1 MAAVTR
7 RPGGGRRGPSA
18 SASPGKERIKKRAE
32 RERQRQQQRHLSNEE
47 RQIVEAVQQ
56 QRVVAAVAA
65 SLLGTPPRAATAS
78 ANANTSN
85 ASATTGSTS
94 TSSAPKYVNQSPE
107 LARKQPATEGSSP
120 VVNGQKTPSPVP
132 RYVNQ
137 SPELARREESPSP
150 VTSAGERKPIDI
162 DAVGNSPSL
171 PLTIGGDDVEAEA
184 EAEAC
189 ATSTTTNDTVG
200 APKKDDD
207 DNIEATDTGRDDDQI
222 ARSIEASPRMEEP
235 NDATPPTSSNMAKEE
250 TTEEAEQEQ
259 EEEKHE
265 TVEADNGADVGEIIE
280 EIPIEANE
288 DGGGDIMNGVPIQA
302 IDNDAKE
309 KDKTPADDN
318 IGQDV
323 DENNDHHDDES
334 AAGIEDSIQTVKSE
348 NVDPKEAIAA
358 ALSLLNA
365 PASIGSDVVKSKS
378 FDDAD
383 EGTSEED
390 VATAN
395 NGAAPVE
402 LENGWTGTVT
412 LQASPDNENR
422 DATLPSA
429 VIESKIE
436 EKEIK
441 SKVAD
446 EATGTNTDDIEGT
459 ITMSTEETFDD
470 DVKITNI
477 EGAVDLNQEEVESND
492 DNDEGEK
499 QPDSTE
505 NSAFDLPS
513 DSVDESVPEPAS
525 SAGMKRKD
533 GALEDGDIIATPRR
547 KKMSGLRI
555 EVSDSANDGMAQ
567 HPNSNVSALASPSA
581 SELIEHFEAKSPKA
595 GSHGFVPPSPRSA
608 ANKGVQGALSPSRE
622 PFRFGAPPSK
632 PVPANQ
638 LVVKTPPRH
647 PPSRGG
653 NSGSHATYDYPQRVQ
668 SPKWAN
674 SLSQS
679 IAKGVCETQQSPR
692 SNNESSGDTER
703 ILLEMKKME
712 LRIEARMLH
721 MEQHLEKQMRSKFKY
736 LEARMDERMD
746 EIQASLQVLL
756 ARDITEI

>member
-1 MAAVTR
+1 MRR
-7 RPGGGRRGPSA
+7 RPLEVMWS
-18 SASPGKERIKKRAE
+18 RAE
-32 RERQRQQQRHLSNEE
+32 
-47 RQIVEAVQQ
+47 
-56 QRVVAAVAA
+56 
-65 SLLGTPPRAATAS
+65 G
-78 ANANTSN
+78 
-85 ASATTGSTS
+85 
-94 TSSAPKYVNQSPE
+94 
-107 LARKQPATEGSSP
+107 
-120 VVNGQKTPSPVP
+120 
-132 RYVNQ
+132 
-137 SPELARREESPSP
+137 
-150 VTSAGERKPIDI
+150 
-162 DAVGNSPSL
+162 
-171 PLTIGGDDVEAEA
+171 
-184 EAEAC
+184 
-189 ATSTTTNDTVG
+189 
-200 APKKDDD
+200 
-207 DNIEATDTGRDDDQI
+207 
-222 ARSIEASPRMEEP
+222 
-235 NDATPPTSSNMAKEE
+235 
-250 TTEEAEQEQ
+250 TTEE
-259 EEEKHE
+259 
-265 TVEADNGADVGEIIE
+265 V
-280 EIPIEANE
+280 
-288 DGGGDIMNGVPIQA
+288 
-302 IDNDAKE
+302 
-309 KDKTPADDN
+309 
-318 IGQDV
+318 
-323 DENNDHHDDES
+323 
-334 AAGIEDSIQTVKSE
+334 
-348 NVDPKEAIAA
+348 
-358 ALSLLNA
+358 
-365 PASIGSDVVKSKS
+365 
-378 FDDAD
+378 
-383 EGTSEED
+383 
-390 VATAN
+390 VATAD

-412 LQASPDNENR
+412 LQASPTDNENN

-429 VIESKIE
+429 VTESEIEGKD
-436 EKEIK
+436 IK
-441 SKVAD
+441 SKAVD
-446 EATGTNTDDIEGT
+446 EAIGTNTEDIEGT
-459 ITMSTEETFDD
+459 ITMPTEETFDD

-477 EGAVDLNQEEVESND
+477 EGAVDSNQEKVESND

-499 QPDSTE
+499 QSDSTE
-505 NSAFDLPS
+505 NSSFDLPS
-513 DSVDESVPEPAS
+513 DSVDESVPEPTS

-533 GALEDGDIIATPRR
+533 GALENGDIIATPR

-555 EVSDSANDGMAQ
+555 DVSDSANNGMAQ
-567 HPNSNVSALASPSA
+567 HPDSNVSALASPSA

-653 NSGSHATYDYPQRVQ
+653 NPGSHATYDYPQRVQ